1 MERKSYIKKIKNSN
15 FKIFYYLFYNYNK
28 GKIVSIIY
36 DLINF
41 LQLFSMNLSIKVN
54 FILIKLDFVLLEK

>member
-1 MERKSYIKKIKNSN
+1 MKKKSYIKNIKKSN
-15 FKIFYYLFYNYNK
+15 FKIFYYLFYDYNK

-54 FILIKLDFVLLEK
+54 FILIKIDFVLLEK

>member
-41 LQLFSMNLSIKVN
+41 LQLFSMNLNIKVN
-54 FILIKLDFVLLEK
+54 FILIKIDFVLLEK

>member
-41 LQLFSMNLSIKVN
+41 LQLFSMNLSINVN
-54 FILIKLDFVLLEK
+54 FILIKIDFVLLEK

>member
-54 FILIKLDFVLLEK
+54 FILIKIDFVLLEK